1 MPAGDNRDQIDSA
14 KRAAILAVGR
24 DLFLSQGFTHTAMA
38 DIAAKADIS
47 TATLYKYFTS
57 KEELFAAV
65 VKAAGQSASSYDDI
79 LAGDP
84 DAAEALRR
92 AARIYLAAQ
101 FEGRLNDLFRI
112 VLAEARAA
120 PSLAKEIFDVVT
132 TGRYESF
139 KAILDVLV
147 QRGRLV
153 PHDTMESSIFASG
166 MIKELFVWPAL
177 FKADYRL
184 PINTDRQIAS
194 IIEVFLARYGA

>member
-1 MPAGDNRDQIDSA
+1 MPAGDNRDQLDGA
-14 KRAAILAVGR
+14 KRAAVLAVGR
-24 DLFLSQGFTHTAMA
+24 DLFLSRGFTRTAMA
-38 DIAAKADIS
+38 DVAANADVS
-47 TATLYKYFTS
+47 TATLYKYFAS

-65 VKAAGQSASSYDDI
+65 VKAAGQSASSYDNI

-84 DAAEALRR
+84 DAAEVLRR
-92 AARIYLAAQ
+92 AAGIYLAAQ

-120 PSLAKEIFDVVT
+120 PSLAKEIFDVVA

-147 QRGRLV
+147 ARGQLV
-153 PHDTMESSIFASG
+153 PHDTMESAIFASG

-177 FKADYRL
+177 FKADYKL
-184 PINTDRQIAS
+184 PINTDRRIAS
-194 IIEVFLARYGA
+194 IIDVFLARYGV